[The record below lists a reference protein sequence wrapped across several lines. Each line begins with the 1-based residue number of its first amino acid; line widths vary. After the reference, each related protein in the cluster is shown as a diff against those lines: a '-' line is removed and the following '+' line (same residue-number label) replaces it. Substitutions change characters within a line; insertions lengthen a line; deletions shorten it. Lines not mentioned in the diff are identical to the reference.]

1 MRKAQG
7 GLNAAVLVAIIA
19 AIIVIYILF
28 LPTEDRKDLLE
39 DTSGSSG
46 TSSSSPD
53 SISLLSENVGR
64 LDPVGNVKDKD
75 IPNVMIFE
83 TTNSKVL
90 EYLNPIS
97 IRNGWFDKRS
107 KTVQV
112 TLDNYENIDN
122 VALSFSAPKRQ
133 GILSITFNGN
143 LLYEYDINNINIEPI
158 KIKKS
163 LLQKDNELGFSVSGV
178 GTKFW
183 STNEYALEDVKLI
196 GDITDLSRQESKNTF
211 TLTDTEYQN
220 LEKTTM
226 KFIPYCTSSANV
238 GVLDVFVNDRN
249 IFSAVP
255 VCNDRYSQ
263 EIPLSALSA
272 GQNKIIF
279 KTSKGSYS
287 IEQVKLS
294 FTEKD
299 TPEAVYY
306 FEVNSTTIKKITDN
320 DYDAFLR
327 LRFVDEENTKRA
339 DLNINDHLM
348 RIDQTKKLYEKN
360 INSWLEE
367 GNNFIKITPKTTLD
381 ISEINVELEKK

>member
-19 AIIVIYILF
+19 AVIVIYILF

-90 EYLNPIS
+90 EDLNPIS

-163 LLQKDNELGFSVSGV
+163 LLQKDNELEFSVSGV

-183 STNEYALEDVKLI
+183 STNEYALEDVKII

-381 ISEINVELEKK
+381 ISEINVELENK